1 MKNLFN
7 SPFKG
12 IVEDFKS
19 RKACYNQDWSNAL
32 CSGPRYIRYVH
43 DHFNNLNFLSFICF
57 FFSPYKY
64 WFWLFRYLNVY
75 VRILAPTTCIFFASA
90 LPVIAFGEQ
99 LSKETGSYV
108 LQRSIYLCVT
118 SLLVTHTQSPEWSCL
133 ISLFRGKLEHRWHAG
148 FYCYMWYHTL
158 VVWWPAFVDLRSCR
172 AHCNN
177 V

>member
-32 CSGPRYIRYVH
+32 CSGPRYKRYVH
-43 DHFNNLNFLSFICF
+43 DHFNNLNFFSFICF

-64 WFWLFRYLNVY
+64 WFWLFRYLNVH
-75 VRILAPTTCIFFASA
+75 VRILAPTTYMFFASA

-108 LQRSIYLCVT
+108 LQSIYLCVT
-118 SLLVTHTQSPEWSCL
+118 SLLVTHTHTHNLPNDLDFSLQMEAWAPLTRWLLLLYVVSYTRCLVASLCWS
-133 ISLFRGKLEHRWHAG
+133 
-148 FYCYMWYHTL
+148 
-158 VVWWPAFVDLRSCR
+158 
-172 AHCNN
+172 
-177 V
+177 